1 MRGRWSGLLIAPVL
15 LAGCTAAGGGAPS
28 AEGSTAPPP
37 AAAPVGRYVAMGDSY
52 TSGLGVPP
60 QGGDPAGCF
69 RSGVNYPALV
79 ARELKAADFADVSCS
94 SARTPDLTAPQK
106 VRGGVNPA
114 QFDALSPATRL
125 VTLGIGAN
133 DAGFMEVLTRC
144 GMAALGGRGCRAEF
158 AAEGGA
164 DEVSGRIAAAG
175 EKVGAALAELK
186 RRAPQARV
194 LVVGYPELF
203 PADPAGCAQ
212 ALPGVA
218 AADVAYL
225 TEKQRELAAELR
237 RRTEAA
243 GAAYVPTSVPGRDMC
258 AGPAARWVEPL
269 DAAGGLSPL
278 HPNAAGERGM
288 ADAVLAAVR

>member
-1 MRGRWSGLLIAPVL
+1 MRFGRWGLWAAPVVL
-15 LAGCTAAGGGAPS
+15 LAGCTAATGDAPSGEAGAP
-28 AEGSTAPPP
+28 TAT
-37 AAAPVGRYVAMGDSY
+37 PVGRYVAMGDSY

-60 QGGDPAGCF
+60 QSGVPAGCF

-79 ARELKAADFADVSCS
+79 AKALGAADFADVSCS
-94 SARTPDLTAPQK
+94 AARTTHLTTAQQ
-106 VRGGVNPA
+106 VSGGPNRP
-114 QFDALSPATRL
+114 QFDALSPETRL

-144 GMAALGGRGCRAEF
+144 GLASLTGKGCPAEF
-158 AAEGGA
+158 TGPGGA

-175 EKVGAALAELK
+175 GNLGTALAELK

-194 LVVGYPELF
+194 FVVGYPELF
-203 PADPAGCAQ
+203 PPDPAGCAQ
-212 ALPGVA
+212 TLSGVEP
-218 AADVAYL
+218 ADVAYL
-225 TEKQRELAAELR
+225 TGKQHELEAELR

-243 GAAYVPTSVPGRDMC
+243 GVRYVSTVAPGRDMC
-258 AGPAARWVEPL
+258 AGQDTRWVEPL
-269 DAAGGLSPL
+269 SAAEGRSPL

>member
-1 MRGRWSGLLIAPVL
+1 MRHRWPGLLLAPVL
-15 LAGCTAAGGGAPS
+15 LAGCTAAGGGTPS
-28 AEGSTAPPP
+28 AEGTAAALPP
-37 AAAPVGRYVAMGDSY
+37 APVGRYVALGDSY

-79 ARELKAADFADVSCS
+79 AKELGAAEFADVSCS

-106 VRGGVNPA
+106 VKGGVNPA
-114 QFDALSPATRL
+114 QFDALSPGTEL

-133 DAGFMEVLTRC
+133 DAGFMDVLTRC
-144 GMAALGGRGCRAEF
+144 GVASFTGRGCRAEF
-158 AAEGGA
+158 TAKGGA

-175 EKVGAALAELK
+175 QKFGTALAELK

-203 PADPAGCAQ
+203 PPDPAACA
-212 ALPGVA
+212 ATLPGVA

-237 RRTEAA
+237 RRTEAG
-243 GAAYVPTSVPGRDMC
+243 GASYVPTSVAGRDMC

-269 DAAGGLSPL
+269 DPAGDLSPL